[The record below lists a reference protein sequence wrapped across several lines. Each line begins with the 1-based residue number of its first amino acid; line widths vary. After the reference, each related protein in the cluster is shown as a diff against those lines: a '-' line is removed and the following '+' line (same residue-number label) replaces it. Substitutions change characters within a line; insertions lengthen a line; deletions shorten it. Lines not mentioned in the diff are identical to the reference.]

1 MVNGFAER
9 QNVKYLARSTV
20 LGKNSDKIKSWSSFS
35 RNCYEKNVN
44 IHPYHMQT
52 VYLYVHFFTLC
63 QIVVL
68 YVYAVSHGESY
79 VDRELI
85 DLVMIE

>member
-1 MVNGFAER
+1 
-9 QNVKYLARSTV
+9 
-20 LGKNSDKIKSWSSFS
+20 
-35 RNCYEKNVN
+35 
-44 IHPYHMQT
+44 MQT